1 MLEPLTGAAAGLLSC
16 EVCEQ
21 LAQFDRTLPPDAALR
36 CARCGA
42 ALHRRKPD
50 SLTRT
55 TALLTAAT
63 ILYIPANLLPVM
75 HTDSLLGAED
85 DTILSGVMVLVN
97 TGSWPLAVLVFVA
110 SIVVPM
116 LKLLTLAFLV
126 YGAWRRSSHAQ
137 RQRTRLYRLVEA
149 IGRWSMLDIYV
160 ITLLV
165 SLVQFRSLATIQPG
179 TGALA
184 FASVVVLT
192 MFAAQSFDPRLIWE
206 AANERPD

>member
-1 MLEPLTGAAAGLLSC
+1 MLEPLTGSAAGLLSC
-16 EVCEQ
+16 EVCDH
-21 LAQFDRTLPPDAALR
+21 LARFDPTLPPGAILR
-36 CARCGA
+36 CTRCGA

-50 SLTRT
+50 SLART
-55 TALLTAAT
+55 TALLTAAA

-85 DTILSGVMVLVN
+85 DTIMSGVIVLVS

-126 YGAWRRSSHAQ
+126 HGAWRRSTHGQ
-137 RQRTRLYRLVEA
+137 RQRTRLYRLIEVV
-149 IGRWSMLDIYV
+149 GRWSMLDVYV

-165 SLVQFRSLATIQPG
+165 SLVQFRSLATIHPG
-179 TGALA
+179 GGALA

-192 MFAAQSFDPRLIWE
+192 MLAAQSFDPRLIWE
-206 AANERPD
+206 SADERPD